1 MKLTLFLAGAILAL
15 TGCIYVGDSDLDDL
29 DDDEAVRTS
38 TQIPQ
43 NVQNA
48 TNYSYN
54 TQIPQNVQNALLAKY
69 PGASA
74 TWEIQPYGYE
84 AVFNQNGI
92 EYEAEFS
99 QNGQWLETEYEVSDA
114 QFPTTILQKIQL
126 DYPGYQITKREIE
139 LTPQGTFYEVEVEQG
154 GAQIELYFDERA
166 NPANNSNED
175 A

>member
-1 MKLTLFLAGAILAL
+1 MKPILLLAGIILAL
-15 TGCIYVGDSDLDDL
+15 TGCLYIGDSDLDDF
-29 DDDEAVRTS
+29 DDDEVVGNS

-43 NVQNA
+43 TVQNSI
-48 TNYSYN
+48 TYN
-54 TQIPQNVQNALLAKY
+54 QIPQVVQNALLTKY
-69 PGASA
+69 PGVSA

-99 QNGQWLETEYEVSDA
+99 QNGQWLETEYEVSNA
-114 QFPTTILQKIQL
+114 QFPANLLQRIQL
-126 DYPGYQITKREIE
+126 DYPGYQITKHEIE

-154 GAQIELYFDERA
+154 GRQIELYFDERS

-175 A
+175 V

>member
-38 TQIPQ
+38 
-43 NVQNA
+43 A
-48 TNYSYN
+48 
-54 TQIPQNVQNALLAKY
+54 QIPQNVQNALLAKY

-114 QFPTTILQKIQL
+114 QFPATLLQKIQL

-139 LTPQGTFYEVEVEQG
+139 LTPQGIFYEVEVEQG